1 MPKIQMSI
9 KTVERS
15 RIADPNVE
23 LYIAWF
29 NTLKKVNLEYKDK
42 IDKFE
47 ANTQFTKEVG
57 NIFFAGHSTQM
68 IKHHYVFCEF
78 NHEPIQEDSSQQ
90 DGQTFLNRTRDRVPS
105 LVLRNRQW
113 GKVYQERLDTFSGNY
128 HDLNYNM
135 AYDDSS
141 NDTFY
146 LFSPDTLIRVYIPTN
161 EHVIENL
168 YIRKRYEDALRV
180 LNQTYGR
187 PMLDKIYQGFLN

>member
-1 MPKIQMSI
+1 
-9 KTVERS
+9 
-15 RIADPNVE
+15 
-23 LYIAWF
+23 
-29 NTLKKVNLEYKDK
+29 
-42 IDKFE
+42 
-47 ANTQFTKEVG
+47 
-57 NIFFAGHSTQM
+57 
-68 IKHHYVFCEF
+68 
-78 NHEPIQEDSSQQ
+78 
-90 DGQTFLNRTRDRVPS
+90 
-105 LVLRNRQW
+105 
-113 GKVYQERLDTFSGNY
+113 
-128 HDLNYNM
+128 M